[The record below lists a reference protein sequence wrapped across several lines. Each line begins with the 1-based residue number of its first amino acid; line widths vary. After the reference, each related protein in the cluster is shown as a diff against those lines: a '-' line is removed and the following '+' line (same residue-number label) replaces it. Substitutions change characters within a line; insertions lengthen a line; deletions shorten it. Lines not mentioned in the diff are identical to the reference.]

1 MNRYLV
7 TGGAGFL
14 GSHLC
19 ERLLNDGNAVLC
31 LDDFST
37 GNKNNVSHLKSN
49 PNFDLECH
57 DLTTPFFPEKINGIF
72 NFASPASPVDYQH
85 NPIKTLKMGTLAIY
99 NVLGMAKRLNIPILH
114 ASTSEVYGDPEVH
127 PQSEDYWGNVNPI
140 GPRACYDEGKRVAE
154 SLLIAYQEHAGVDIR
169 IARIFNTYGPH
180 MDPQDG
186 RVVSNFICQAL
197 KNKPVTIYGDGLQTR
212 SFCYVDD
219 LIDGIVRLMNSTYQ
233 SPVNLGNPSEYSILD
248 LANMVI
254 SLTNSESELIHKDL
268 PIDDPKRRNPD
279 ISLAN
284 KIIDWSP
291 STSLEEGLKKTIP
304 WFDKLV

>member
-1 MNRYLV
+1 MCIRD
-7 TGGAGFL
+7 
-14 GSHLC
+14 
-19 ERLLNDGNAVLC
+19 R
-31 LDDFST
+31 
-37 GNKNNVSHLKSN
+37 
-49 PNFDLECH
+49 
-57 DLTTPFFPEKINGIF
+57 
-72 NFASPASPVDYQH
+72 
-85 NPIKTLKMGTLAIY
+85 
-99 NVLGMAKRLNIPILH
+99 
-114 ASTSEVYGDPEVH
+114 
-127 PQSEDYWGNVNPI
+127 
-140 GPRACYDEGKRVAE
+140 RACYDEGKRVAE

-233 SPVNLGNPSEYSILD
+233 SPLNLGNPSEYSILD

-304 WFDKLV
+304 WFDKLI